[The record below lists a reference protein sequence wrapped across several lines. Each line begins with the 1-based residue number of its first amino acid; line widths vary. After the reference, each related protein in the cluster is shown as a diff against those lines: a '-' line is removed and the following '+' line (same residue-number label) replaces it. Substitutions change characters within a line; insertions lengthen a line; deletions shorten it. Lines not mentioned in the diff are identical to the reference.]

1 MRSQQWRNK
10 VKIMEELYRA
20 IEVKIKESGFTR
32 EVSGKDVYDDLCE
45 QIDDKEPGNYIMLS
59 KFFDD
64 VVFEYTVTV
73 MDDEFNLSL
82 LTITEGGKKYII
94 DFDK

>member
-82 LTITEGGKKYII
+82 LTITEGGKRYII

>member
-1 MRSQQWRNK
+1 
-10 VKIMEELYRA
+10 MEELYRA
-20 IEVKIKESGFTR
+20 IEKKIKESGFER
-32 EVSGKDVYDDLCE
+32 EVDGRDVYDDLCE

-64 VVFEYTVTV
+64 VVFEYNVTV
-73 MDDEFNLSL
+73 MEDEFNLSL
-82 LTITEGGKKYII
+82 LTITEGDNKYTI

>member
-1 MRSQQWRNK
+1 
-10 VKIMEELYRA
+10 MEELYRA

-82 LTITEGGKKYII
+82 LTITEGVKKYII